1 MIVLGYWDGGKT
13 CPHIVWRVAGHP
25 TYRCGMSAR
34 RKPMEP
40 ERRLPELDQFVGLWV
55 AVKDGKVI
63 AAAST
68 SLELVD
74 ALAKM
79 RPVGAGR
86 GAVAQYVPRPTDQ
99 IMIGVG

>member
-1 MIVLGYWDGGKT
+1 MTSAL
-13 CPHIVWRVAGHP
+13 WRAARQSF
-25 TYRCGMSAR
+25 YRRGMRSR
-34 RKPMEP
+34 REPIEP
-40 ERRLPELDQFVGLWV
+40 ERRLPELDRYVGLWV
-55 AVKDGKVI
+55 AVKDGKVV

-74 ALAKM
+74 ALHKL

-86 GAVAQYVPRPTDQ
+86 GAVAQYVPRPSEQ

>member
-1 MIVLGYWDGGKT
+1 VTSAL
-13 CPHIVWRVAGHP
+13 WRVARQSP
-25 TYRCGMSAR
+25 YRRGMRSR
-34 RKPMEP
+34 REPMEP
-40 ERRLPELDQFVGLWV
+40 ERRLPELDRYVGLWV
-55 AVKDGKVI
+55 AVKDGKVV

-74 ALAKM
+74 ALHKL

-86 GAVAQYVPRPTDQ
+86 GAVAQYVPRPSEQ

>member
-1 MIVLGYWDGGKT
+1 MAST
-13 CPHIVWRVAGHP
+13 PWRVARQFA
-25 TYRCGMSAR
+25 YRRGMGRAR
-34 RKPMEP
+34 RTEPMEP
-40 ERRLPELDQFVGLWV
+40 ERRLPELDNWVGLWV

-74 ALAKM
+74 ALHKL
-79 RPVGAGR
+79 RPVGVGK
-86 GAVAQYVPRPTDQ
+86 GAVAQYVPRPTDE

>member
-1 MIVLGYWDGGKT
+1 MPRLPWCGPRQLAYRRG
-13 CPHIVWRVAGHP
+13 VAQ
-25 TYRCGMSAR
+25 AR
-34 RKPMEP
+34 RHEPMEP
-40 ERRLPELDQFVGLWV
+40 ERRLPELDRWVGLWV

-63 AAAST
+63 AAAPT

-74 ALAKM
+74 ALHKL

-86 GAVAQYVPRPTDQ
+86 GAVAQYVPEPTDR

>member
-1 MIVLGYWDGGKT
+1 
-13 CPHIVWRVAGHP
+13 
-25 TYRCGMSAR
+25 MSVTGR
-34 RKPMEP
+34 SRKMEP
-40 ERRLPELDQFVGLWV
+40 ERRLPELDNYFGLWV

-74 ALAKM
+74 ALHKL

-86 GAVAQYVPRPTDQ
+86 GAVAQYVSEPTDQ
-99 IMIGVG
+99 IVIGVG

>member
-1 MIVLGYWDGGKT
+1 
-13 CPHIVWRVAGHP
+13 
-25 TYRCGMSAR
+25 
-34 RKPMEP
+34 MEP
-40 ERRLPELDQFVGLWV
+40 ERRLPELDNWVGLWV

-74 ALAKM
+74 ALHKL
-79 RPVGAGR
+79 RPVGVGK
-86 GAVAQYVPRPTDQ
+86 GAVAQYVPRPTDE

>member
-1 MIVLGYWDGGKT
+1 MAHTL
-13 CPHIVWRVAGHP
+13 WRVARLRA
-25 TYRCGMSAR
+25 YRCGMGAR
-34 RKPMEP
+34 RKSMEP
-40 ERRLPELDQFVGLWV
+40 ERRLPELDNYVGLWV

-74 ALAKM
+74 ALHKLQ
-79 RPVGAGR
+79 PVGAGR

>member
-1 MIVLGYWDGGKT
+1 MSVR
-13 CPHIVWRVAGHP
+13 RV
-25 TYRCGMSAR
+25 
-34 RKPMEP
+34 PMEP
-40 ERRLPELDQFVGLWV
+40 VRRLPELDNYAGLWV

-63 AAAST
+63 AAAAT

-74 ALAKM
+74 ALHKL

-86 GAVAQYVPRPTDQ
+86 GAVAQYVPRPSDQ

>member
-1 MIVLGYWDGGKT
+1 M
-13 CPHIVWRVAGHP
+13 PHTVWRVVRQYA
-25 TYRCGMSAR
+25 YRCGMGAR

-74 ALAKM
+74 ALHKL

-86 GAVAQYVPRPTDQ
+86 GAVAQYVPKPTDQ

>member
-1 MIVLGYWDGGKT
+1 VPSAL
-13 CPHIVWRVAGHP
+13 WRVARQSL
-25 TYRCGMSAR
+25 YRRGMRSR
-34 RKPMEP
+34 REPMEP
-40 ERRLPELDQFVGLWV
+40 ERRLPELDRYVGLWV
-55 AVKDGKVI
+55 AVKDGKVV

-74 ALAKM
+74 ALHKL

-86 GAVAQYVPRPTDQ
+86 GAVAQYVPRPSEQ